1 MVFLVSGMKGAKQS
15 AGILAFRR
23 STRDIEVFLVH
34 PGGPYW
40 AKRDM
45 GVWSL
50 PKGEFPEE
58 EDGLA
63 VAKREFSEETG
74 LIVEGQFLPLGTA
87 KQRGGKIVTAWAIEA
102 NLDPNLVKSNTFTM
116 EWPPKSGRM
125 QKSRKLTKPIGS
137 LWIKRESLKG
147 QAPFLDR
154 LADLHLGIELQ
165 RPPIR

>member
-1 MVFLVSGMKGAKQS
+1 MVFLVTVMKRAKQS

-63 VAKREFSEETG
+63 AAKREFGEETG

-102 NLDPNLVKSNTFTM
+102 NLAPNLV
-116 EWPPKSGRM
+116 
-125 QKSRKLTKPIGS
+125 
-137 LWIKRESLKG
+137 
-147 QAPFLDR
+147 
-154 LADLHLGIELQ
+154 
-165 RPPIR
+165 